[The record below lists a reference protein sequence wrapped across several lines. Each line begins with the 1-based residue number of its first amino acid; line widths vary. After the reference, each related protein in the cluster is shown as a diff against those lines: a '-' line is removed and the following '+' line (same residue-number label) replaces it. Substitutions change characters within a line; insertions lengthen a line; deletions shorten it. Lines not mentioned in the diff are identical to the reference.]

1 MFPSVESDTNITD
14 NKLFPEKRAI
24 VRSFFISLQR
34 GTKYQRIMKRILSL
48 VVLFSAITMTVQAQ
62 NVKFG
67 VKGGLDIQNM
77 KFDESVFASENKAGW
92 FVGPTLQVSLPIGGL
107 GVDIAG
113 LYDQKETEVN
123 GETIKQKNILVPVNA
138 RLKLG
143 LGSSAGIYVA
153 AGPQFSFNIGDD
165 EFKWK
170 KDNVE
175 NTFQLKKSSFSVNL
189 GAGIY
194 FSSHLEIGFAYN
206 IAMGSTADASWGAA
220 TDAVFKKDD
229 TKPKSWQISA
239 AYYF

>member
-1 MFPSVESDTNITD
+1 
-14 NKLFPEKRAI
+14 
-24 VRSFFISLQR
+24 
-34 GTKYQRIMKRILSL
+34 MKRYLSL
-48 VVLFSAITMTVQAQ
+48 VVLLSAMTMAVQAQ
-62 NVKFG
+62 GIKFG

-77 KFDESVFASENKAGW
+77 KFNESVFNTENKLGW

-113 LYDQKETEVN
+113 LYDQKETKI
-123 GETIKQKNILVPVNA
+123 GEQTIKQKSILVPLNA

-143 LGSSAGIYVA
+143 IGSTAGIYVA
-153 AGPQFSFNIGDD
+153 AGPQFAFNVGDD
-165 EFKWK
+165 EFKWN

-175 NTFQLKKSSFSVNL
+175 NTFQLKKSAFSVNL

-206 IAMGSTADASWGAA
+206 IAMGSTADASWKAA
-220 TDAVFKKDD
+220 TDATFHKDD

>member
-1 MFPSVESDTNITD
+1 
-14 NKLFPEKRAI
+14 
-24 VRSFFISLQR
+24 
-34 GTKYQRIMKRILSL
+34 MKRFFSL
-48 VVLFSAITMTVQAQ
+48 VVLFSAMTMAVQAQ

-77 KFDESVFASENKAGW
+77 KFDNSVFNTDNKLGW

-113 LYDQKETEVN
+113 LYNQKKYEVN
-123 GETIKQKNILVPVNA
+123 GESIKQQSILVPVNA
-138 RLKLG
+138 RLNLG
-143 LGSSAGIYVA
+143 IGSTAGLYVA

-165 EFKWK
+165 KFEWK

-194 FSSHLEIGFAYN
+194 FSSHLEVGFAYN
-206 IAMGSTADASWGAA
+206 IALGSTADASWKAA
-220 TDAVFKKDD
+220 TDAAFHNDD

>member
-1 MFPSVESDTNITD
+1 
-14 NKLFPEKRAI
+14 
-24 VRSFFISLQR
+24 
-34 GTKYQRIMKRILSL
+34 MKRIISL
-48 VVLFSAITMTVQAQ
+48 VVLLSAMTMAVQAQ
-62 NVKFG
+62 SIKFG
-67 VKGGLDIQNM
+67 VKGGLDIQNL
-77 KFDESVFASENKAGW
+77 KFDDSVFNTDNKLGW
-92 FVGPTLQVSLPIGGL
+92 FVGPTLQISLTIGGL

-113 LYDQKETEVN
+113 LYDQKKSEVN
-123 GETIKQKNILVPVNA
+123 GETITQKSILVPVNA

-143 LGSSAGIYVA
+143 IGSTAGVYVA
-153 AGPQFSFNIGDD
+153 AGPQFAFNVGDS

-194 FSSHLEIGFAYN
+194 FSSHLEVGFAYN
-206 IAMGSTADASWGAA
+206 IALGSTADASWKAA
-220 TDAVFKKDD
+220 TDAAFHNDD

>member
-1 MFPSVESDTNITD
+1 
-14 NKLFPEKRAI
+14 
-24 VRSFFISLQR
+24 
-34 GTKYQRIMKRILSL
+34 MKRIFSL
-48 VVLFSAITMTVQAQ
+48 VVLLSAFTMAMQAQ

-77 KFDESVFASENKAGW
+77 KFDNSVFNTDNKLGW

-113 LYDQKETEVN
+113 LYNQKKYEVN
-123 GETIKQKNILVPVNA
+123 GESIKQQSILVPVNA
-138 RLKLG
+138 RLNLG
-143 LGSSAGIYVA
+143 IGSTAGLYVA

-165 EFKWK
+165 KFEWK

-175 NTFQLKKSSFSVNL
+175 NTFQLKKSAFSVNL

-194 FSSHLEIGFAYN
+194 FSDHLEIGFAYN
-206 IAMGSTADASWGAA
+206 IALGSTADATWGKA
-220 TDAVFKKDD
+220 TDPAALNDD

>member
-1 MFPSVESDTNITD
+1 
-14 NKLFPEKRAI
+14 
-24 VRSFFISLQR
+24 
-34 GTKYQRIMKRILSL
+34 MKRFFSL
-48 VVLFSAITMTVQAQ
+48 VVLFSAMTMAVQAQ

-77 KFDESVFASENKAGW
+77 KFDNSVFNTDNKLGW

-113 LYDQKETEVN
+113 LYNQKKYEVN
-123 GETIKQKNILVPVNA
+123 GESIKQQSILVPVNA
-138 RLKLG
+138 RLNLG
-143 LGSSAGIYVA
+143 IGSTAGLYVA

-165 EFKWK
+165 KFEWK

-175 NTFQLKKSSFSVNL
+175 NTFQLKKSAFSVNL

-194 FSSHLEIGFAYN
+194 FSDHLEIGFAYN
-206 IAMGSTADASWGAA
+206 IALGSTADATWGKA
-220 TDAVFKKDD
+220 TDPAALNDD

>member
-1 MFPSVESDTNITD
+1 
-14 NKLFPEKRAI
+14 
-24 VRSFFISLQR
+24 
-34 GTKYQRIMKRILSL
+34 MKRFFSL
-48 VVLFSAITMTVQAQ
+48 VVLFSAMTMAVQAQ

-77 KFDESVFASENKAGW
+77 KFDNSVFNTDNKLGW

-113 LYDQKETEVN
+113 LYNQKKYEVN
-123 GETIKQKNILVPVNA
+123 GESIKQQSILVPVNA
-138 RLKLG
+138 RLNLG
-143 LGSSAGIYVA
+143 IGSTAGLYVA

-165 EFKWK
+165 KFEWK

-175 NTFQLKKSSFSVNL
+175 NTFQLKKSAFSVNL

-194 FSSHLEIGFAYN
+194 FSDHLEIGFAYN
-206 IAMGSTADASWGAA
+206 IALGSTADATWDKA
-220 TDAVFKKDD
+220 TDPAALNDD